1 MFKNFLTRIIVTT
14 LVVLA
19 LPFCATAD
27 GVTITVSYNIET
39 NTVTLYGNA
48 DTNVVITIAHKELS
62 PEMMSVENL
71 PDVVKAVEATGGKFS
86 CEIGLPSSMQSGKQ
100 IVYATTTD
108 SEATTSF
115 IYVNKEAADLVI
127 QRINSS
133 DTAQARAALLAE
145 NDTILGIDP
154 EEAVYSANKSKFAQ
168 LLLTKN
174 YTDSVEFLSAYNNLY
189 PLIALKG
196 ASGSEVDKILEK
208 DSVSLGIDYD
218 EDITNDERLTDA
230 VTAKL
235 YELIADEDFAKDF
248 GAEGFSFAKRFE
260 ELKALAAL
268 QTAENWITVKNVIT
282 QKFANLFESMLDND
296 TYALIGDTDMVYSE
310 MMNYSFSSF
319 AATVKAIEDAVDTVY
334 KAENPPRNESQGGIQ
349 NSVGGGGG
357 VSGKP
362 YTTPP
367 EIELYEETET
377 YGDVFSDVP
386 KSHWANKAVNLL
398 NEKNVISGYP
408 DGTFLPSNLITRA
421 EFTKLTAIFA
431 SGLEKGDL
439 INFSDVN
446 ESDWFYTYVSDA
458 SAYGVVSGIGDGI
471 FEPYANIKREDAALI
486 VYRLLD
492 ALGKAPIGSKVFSDR
507 SEISGYARS
516 AISALGSSGI
526 VSGTGNG
533 SFKPKDFIT
542 RAEAAQLLYNA
553 FVK

>member
-1 MFKNFLTRIIVTT
+1 MFKNFLIRIIAIT
-14 LVVLA
+14 LVISA
-19 LPFCATAD
+19 LPFCAFAD
-27 GVTITVSYNIET
+27 GVNITVLYNMET
-39 NTVTLYGNA
+39 NSVTLFGNS
-48 DTNVVITIAHKELS
+48 DTYVVITIAHKDLS
-62 PEMMSVENL
+62 PGMMSAENL
-71 PDVVKAVEATGGKFS
+71 PDVVKSVVPKGGRFS

-108 SEATTSF
+108 GEATTSF

-127 QRINSS
+127 QRINSA
-133 DTAQARAALLAE
+133 DTLEARAALLAE

-154 EEAVYSANKSKFAQ
+154 EDAIYSANKGEFAQ
-168 LLLTKN
+168 LLLKKN
-174 YTDSVEFLSAYNNLY
+174 YTDSVEFLDAYNNLY

-196 ASGSEVDKILEK
+196 ASASEVDKILEK
-208 DSVSLGIDYD
+208 DSASLGIDYD
-218 EDITNDERLTDA
+218 EDITNDERLTDT
-230 VTAKL
+230 VTTRL
-235 YELIADEDFAKDF
+235 CELIASEDFAKDF
-248 GAEGFSFAKRFE
+248 GAEGFSFADRLE
-260 ELKALAAL
+260 ELKALASL
-268 QTAENWITVKNVIT
+268 QTAGSWITLKNVIT
-282 QKFANLFESMLDND
+282 QKFANMFVSMLGND
-296 TYALIGDTDMVYSE
+296 TYALIGDKDKVYSE
-310 MMNYSFSSF
+310 MMNYGFSSL
-319 AATVKAIEDAVDTVY
+319 AATEKAFETAVDVVY
-334 KAENPPRNESQGGIQ
+334 KAENPPKNESQNNTQ
-349 NSVGGGGG
+349 NSGGGGGG

-386 KSHWANKAVNLL
+386 VSHWANKAVNIL

-408 DGTFLPSNLITRA
+408 DGNFLPSNLITRA
-421 EFTKLTAIFA
+421 EFTKLTVIFA
-431 SGLEKGDL
+431 NGLEKGEL
-439 INFSDVN
+439 KNFSDVN

-458 SAYGVVSGIGDGI
+458 SAYGVVSGVDDGI
-471 FEPYANIKREDAALI
+471 FEPYTNIKREDAALI